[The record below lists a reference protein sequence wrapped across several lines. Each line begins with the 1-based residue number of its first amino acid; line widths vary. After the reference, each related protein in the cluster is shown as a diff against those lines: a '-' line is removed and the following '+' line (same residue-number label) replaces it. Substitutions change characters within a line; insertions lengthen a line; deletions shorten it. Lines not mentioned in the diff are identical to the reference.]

1 MSAVRSMSVYR
12 GMAGYCSPAD
22 GGSACRLLSPERSC
36 YARSRDK
43 RRRQRPYRPCG
54 SPAKRQSIR
63 LPAASLLE
71 AVVASVVLLIVFAA
85 SLETVV
91 RLTAGPS
98 GRNRLRRSRLPGRL
112 HGERNPTG
120 SFLRGQD
127 RTLLRMGNADGSHRA
142 LRFLSGAM
150 AGDADGENR
159 GRTQKNGIPVF
170 GRSGT
175 VSTETRS
182 SAMNDCKTVRKRLT
196 EGRAGCPSQLWAA
209 ARSAERAR
217 T

>member
-1 MSAVRSMSVYR
+1 MSVYR

-43 RRRQRPYRPCG
+43 RRRQPPYRSCG

-98 GRNRLRRSRLPGRL
+98 DGIVCAEADYRAACTASEIRRGAFSEGKT
-112 HGERNPTG
+112 ERSYG
-120 SFLRGQD
+120 WG
-127 RTLLRMGNADGSHRA
+127 TLTVLIEPYASCP
-142 LRFLSGAM
+142 GAM

-170 GRSGT
+170 GRSG
-175 VSTETRS
+175 RFRPKH
-182 SAMNDCKTVRKRLT
+182 DHR
-196 EGRAGCPSQLWAA
+196 Q
-209 ARSAERAR
+209 
-217 T
+217 